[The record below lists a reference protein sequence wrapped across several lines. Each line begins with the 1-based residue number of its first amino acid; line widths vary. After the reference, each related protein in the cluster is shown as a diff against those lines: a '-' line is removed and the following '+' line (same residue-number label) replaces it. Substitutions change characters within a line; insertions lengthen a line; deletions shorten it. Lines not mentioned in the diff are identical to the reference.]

1 MKKSMNRDFPL
12 SPTPAGSEV
21 SFSGSSNPIGPQTK
35 KEAKKEAKA
44 KVTPP
49 LTASGSADAKAAK
62 KKQRVENIAAI
73 GSAIVGTIGMIAA
86 DARLARGKNRYYS
99 ENPQHNT
106 PNPTMKQKWDMGR
119 NKKSTKK

>member
-1 MKKSMNRDFPL
+1 MRNNVNPYL
-12 SPTPAGSEV
+12 
-21 SFSGSSNPIGPQTK
+21 PIGPQTK
-35 KEAKKEAKA
+35 KEAKKEEKA

-49 LTASGSADAKAAK
+49 LTASGSAEAKAAK
-62 KKQRVENIAAI
+62 KKERLGNIAAI

-99 ENPQHNT
+99 ENPQYKS
-106 PNPTMKQKWDMGR
+106 PDPTMRQKWDMGK

>member
-12 SPTPAGSEV
+12 SPTPLGSEV

-35 KEAKKEAKA
+35 KEAKVKTITPFTQAKS
-44 KVTPP
+44 VEV
-49 LTASGSADAKAAK
+49 KAAK
-62 KKQRVENIAAI
+62 KKQTIKNIAAI

-86 DARLARGKNRYYS
+86 DARLGRGNQRYKDQ
-99 ENPQHNT
+99 NLGNLNA

-119 NKKSTKK
+119 NNKSTKR

>member
-1 MKKSMNRDFPL
+1 MRNNVNPYL
-12 SPTPAGSEV
+12 
-21 SFSGSSNPIGPQTK
+21 PIGPQTK
-35 KEAKKEAKA
+35 KEAKKEEKT

-62 KKQRVENIAAI
+62 KKQRIENIAAI

-86 DARLARGKNRYYS
+86 DARLARGKNRY
-99 ENPQHNT
+99 EDRNPGINT